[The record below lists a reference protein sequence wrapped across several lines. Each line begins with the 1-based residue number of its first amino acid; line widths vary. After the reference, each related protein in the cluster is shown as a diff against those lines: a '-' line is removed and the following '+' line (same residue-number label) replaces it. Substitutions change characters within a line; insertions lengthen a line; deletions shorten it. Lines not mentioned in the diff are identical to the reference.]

1 MVYMTPEELGW
12 IPYVRSWLPRCF
24 PDESVL
30 LQEHKELLAAL
41 FEATI
46 EPALEKIKTLKLV
59 EYIKTV
65 DIQRVA
71 NVCNFLEVL
80 LQP

>member
-1 MVYMTPEELGW
+1 M
-12 IPYVRSWLPRCF
+12 S
-24 PDESVL
+24 
-30 LQEHKELLAAL
+30 L

-46 EPALEKIKTLKLV
+46 EPALDKIRVLKLV
-59 EYIKTV
+59 EYVKTV
-65 DIQRVA
+65 EIQRVA